1 MSQRQVKRMKE
12 PGKTFLD
19 KATSCTLTYHPHN
32 LTAKNTILKN
42 FKLLKNDNE
51 TGRIFS
57 QPHWSHSNGTKT

>member
-1 MSQRQVKRMKE
+1 MKE

-32 LTAKNTILKN
+32 LTVKNTILKN

-57 QPHWSHSNGTKT
+57 QPHWSYSNGTKTLGTF